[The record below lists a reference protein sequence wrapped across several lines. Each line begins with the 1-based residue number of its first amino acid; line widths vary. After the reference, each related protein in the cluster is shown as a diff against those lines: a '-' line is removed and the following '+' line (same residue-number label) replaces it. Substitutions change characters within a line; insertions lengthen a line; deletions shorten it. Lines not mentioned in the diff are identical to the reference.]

1 MEENPEL
8 SEKEI
13 QAVFERVIDKHLDA
27 LMPSLSALEI
37 PEVKQAYLWAFDLIF
52 SQLRGADEYAG
63 GLDSAAEL
71 EQATEEMVES
81 MVAAG
86 PADPKHILRDW
97 RLLGEM
103 GSLMGYVNG
112 TARKVVKRKLQVTP
126 EVREKLEDTDRR
138 LREVA
143 VTIRSDCPYL
153 LDPSVELPAST
164 LRLNRPSWTGRR
176 LGECHLDL
184 DYILDRS
191 TIMSLDLS
199 HVYRDAQ
206 RRN

>member
-8 SEKEI
+8 SEEEI

-27 LMPSLSALEI
+27 LTPSLSALEI
-37 PEVKQAYLWAFDLIF
+37 PEVKQAYLRAFDLIF

-71 EQATEEMVES
+71 EAATERMVET

-103 GSLMGYVNG
+103 GSLIGYVNG
-112 TARKVVKRKLQVTP
+112 TARKVVKQNLQVTP
-126 EVREKLEDTDRR
+126 EVREKLESTDRQ

-164 LRLNRPSWTGRR
+164 LRLNRPGWTGRR

-184 DYILDRS
+184 DYILGRS
-191 TIMSLDLS
+191 TFMSLDLG
-199 HVYRDAQ
+199 HVYRDARQ
-206 RRN
+206 RS

>member
-8 SEKEI
+8 SEQEI
-13 QAVFERVIDKHLDA
+13 QAVFERVIDKHLNA
-27 LMPSLSALEI
+27 LVPSLSAPEI

-71 EQATEEMVES
+71 EQATEDMVET

-97 RLLGEM
+97 RLLVEM
-103 GSLMGYVNG
+103 GALMGYVNG
-112 TARKVVKRKLQVTP
+112 TAKEVVKRKLQVTP
-126 EVREKLEDTDRR
+126 EVREKLESTDRR

-143 VTIRSDCPYL
+143 ATIRSDCPYL
-153 LDPSVELPAST
+153 LDSSVELPAST
-164 LRLNRPSWTGRR
+164 LRLNRPRWALRR
-176 LGECHLDL
+176 LGECRLDL
-184 DYILDRS
+184 DYILGRS
-191 TIMSLDLS
+191 EIMSLDLS
-199 HVYRDAQ
+199 HVYRAGQ
-206 RRN
+206 RS